1 MGVPKKMSPRA
12 KLWHV
17 HNRLPRHGIN
27 PRQTFDVLP
36 QKVSKPVPI
45 YSMRMVSGWIFQCYK
60 KCWYRNL
67 PFGLLSFSQC
77 SD

>member
-17 HNRLPRHGIN
+17 HDRLPRHGIT

-36 QKVSKPVPI
+36 QKVNKPVPI
-45 YSMRMVSGWIFQCYK
+45 YSMRMVSGWMFQCYK
-60 KCWYRNL
+60 KC
-67 PFGLLSFSQC
+67 
-77 SD
+77 